1 MPNFT
6 KEQTLAIDKD
16 NSNIIVSAGAGSGKT
31 AVLTARVIRKLK
43 DGVDINKLL
52 VLTFTN
58 EAAKEMK
65 NRIRKAIKKEEFLKD
80 QLDYIDS
87 AYITTFDSFALSVVK
102 KYHYVLGIDKN
113 ISIIDSSIIEMKKEE
128 ILNSIFEELYEKEES
143 NFLKLIGDFC
153 TKDDLLIRKSIL
165 KISNALDMKLDKKEF
180 LDKYI
185 NSFYSDDYVN
195 NLFNLYMNKVMLILD
210 EIEVLY
216 ERVISSE
223 EEKVSLEYEKELYSL
238 VNAKSYDEV
247 KNNIDVN
254 LPKRVSLKEEKE
266 SIKKLIASLKSL
278 TIYENKDSVIDSY
291 LSTKPYVSAIIE
303 VINKLDSKILSYK
316 NKNNSYEFIDIAK
329 MAIDIVK
336 NNSDISNE
344 MKSFYNEI
352 MVDEYQ
358 DTNDLQEIFI
368 NYISNNNVYMVG
380 DIKQSI
386 YRFRNANPL
395 IFKNKYDK
403 YSKGD
408 NGFKIDLTKNF
419 RSREEVLSDI
429 NIIFDKIM
437 DDSLGGADYKTS
449 HRMVFGN
456 SLYTEEND
464 ESISNFLEF
473 YNYKHDDKKFSKDE
487 IEAFTIARDIKN
499 KINSNYQVFDKDSG
513 KLRKAFYDDFC
524 IIMDRG
530 TSFDLYKKIFEYE
543 GIPLVMYKD
552 EKLNTSDDILI
563 VKNIVNFIIKIKRKE
578 YDTEFRYLF
587 TSIARSYLFSYTDDY
602 IFTCFIEKDFIH
614 NDIYNISKEIANVID
629 EISVSDFINMIIDKF
644 SFYKRIISTR
654 FINNIVIRILY
665 LKKMVKSLES
675 LGYTPYD
682 LNDYFDK
689 MINGD
694 FDITYKLS
702 NDVSG
707 SVKIMNIHKSKG
719 LEFPVCYYSGLYKE
733 FNIRDFN
740 ERFIF
745 DNEYG
750 IITPYYKD
758 GIGAVFTKYLA
769 KETYIKEEIS
779 EKIRLLYVALTRA
792 REKMI
797 FVGPLNDD
805 IYNDEK
811 LVSLN
816 ERLRFRS
823 FLDIINVIKD
833 EFEGKVKNI
842 EDLAYVNK
850 NYLNIKDIE
859 LYKDSDSVS
868 LPIKSVNIEY
878 DSLTDNKFSK
888 TNNKLLTEEELYVL
902 KKGIDIHYV
911 FEIIDFNNPDFDIK
925 YGDYVRKFLN
935 NDLFKNISK
944 AKIFKE
950 YEFVYNDESNS
961 YHGVIDLMLVYDDH
975 IDIIDYKLSDVEDS
989 SYLKQLTGYRNYIN
1003 NKTNLSVNIY
1013 LYSILKD
1020 ELKML

>member
-128 ILNSIFEELYEKEES
+128 ILNSIFEELYEKEDS

-291 LSTKPYVSAIIE
+291 LSTKPYVRAIIE
-303 VINKLDSKILSYK
+303 VINELDSKILSYK

-336 NNSDISNE
+336 NNSDICNE

-614 NDIYNISKEIANVID
+614 NDIYNISKEIADVID

-758 GIGAVFTKYLA
+758 GIGAVFSKYLA

-805 IYNDEK
+805 IYNDEE

-878 DSLTDNKFSK
+878 NSLTDNKFSK

-925 YGDYVRKFLN
+925 YGDYVRKFLS

-975 IDIIDYKLSDVEDS
+975 IDIVDYKLSDVEDS
-989 SYLKQLTGYRNYIN
+989 NYLKQLTGYKNYIN

>member
-102 KYHYVLGIDKN
+102 KYHDVLGIDKN

-128 ILNSIFEELYEKEES
+128 ILNSIFEELYEKEDS

-291 LSTKPYVSAIIE
+291 LSTKPYVRAIIE
-303 VINKLDSKILSYK
+303 VINELDSKILSYK

-336 NNSDISNE
+336 NNSDICNE

-614 NDIYNISKEIANVID
+614 NDIYNISKEIADVID

-758 GIGAVFTKYLA
+758 GIGAVFSKYLA

-805 IYNDEK
+805 IYNDEE

-878 DSLTDNKFSK
+878 NSLTDNKFSK

-925 YGDYVRKFLN
+925 YGDYVRKFLS

-975 IDIIDYKLSDVEDS
+975 IDIVDYKLSDVEDS
-989 SYLKQLTGYRNYIN
+989 NYLKQLTGYKNYIN